1 MNQPHYI
8 NRELSW
14 LNFNLRV
21 LEEAQCVANPP
32 LERLKFLAITGSNL
46 DEFFKVR
53 VGSIS
58 VVSRSSPD
66 RTDIVGL
73 TAAEQLV
80 EIREAVLEFYNTQ
93 YQCFQEL
100 EQTLATKGIVRLRPE
115 HLDDKQTSQME
126 EFFRKEILSAIA
138 PMAISRSVDFPM
150 LAGTRLCICVRL
162 DNDPKH
168 QLPTIVDE
176 SEGEAEDR
184 FVVIPLGKRLRRF
197 VTVPSDERYSYMLLE
212 DVIGMFL
219 PAIFGGQ
226 AILEWSPF
234 RITRNA
240 DISLDEDAVADL
252 LSGMQRMLEERAN
265 LGCVRLEFSDTT
277 SQEMRSFLQETI
289 EAPDTT
295 IYTTDGPLDYSAF
308 FDLAMLPGFKTL
320 KDTPWPPQPSPD
332 FPPGQ
337 DPFEI
342 VAEKDRMLYHPYQ
355 SYDPVVKFIR
365 AAAEDA
371 DVIAVKQTLY
381 RTSCD
386 SEIAK
391 ALIKAAENGKHV
403 TVVVE
408 LKARFDEARN
418 IQWARQMELAGVDVI
433 YGVKGLKTH
442 AKLCIVVRR
451 EPGGVRRYVHVAT
464 GNYNEST
471 ANLYSDVSYFTC
483 DEKIGLDAVH
493 LFNAITGLS
502 VPQPFD
508 RISAAPINLRETL
521 LDLIRVESNNAK
533 AGNAAEITA
542 KLNSLVDKEIIDALY
557 EASQNGVTIR
567 LNVRGI
573 CCLRPGV
580 PGLSEN
586 IVVVSVI
593 DRLLE
598 HARIINFRHDG
609 DNRLFI
615 SSADW
620 MGRNLNSRVELMVP
634 VEAKDCK
641 SRLIHILET
650 YFQDNVKARLLR
662 PDGGYEHL
670 KRAKGQPPFR
680 SQEQLYEE
688 ACEMF
693 AAYANPRTTVFKP
706 HRGESA

>member
-1 MNQPHYI
+1 MNLPNYI

-21 LEEAQCVANPP
+21 LEESQCASNPP
-32 LERLKFLAITGSNL
+32 LERLKFLAITASNL
-46 DEFFKVR
+46 DEFFMVR
-53 VGSIS
+53 VGSLT

-66 RTDIVGL
+66 STDIVGL
-73 TAAEQLV
+73 TASEQLSQ
-80 EIREAVLEFYNTQ
+80 IREAVLKFYKTQ
-93 YQCFQEL
+93 YQCFRDL
-100 EQTLATKGIVRLRPE
+100 EQTLAKKGIVRVRPE
-115 HLDDKQTSQME
+115 ELNDQQTNQLE
-126 EFFRKEILSAIA
+126 VYFKNEILSAIA
-138 PMAISRSVDFPM
+138 PMAISRMVDFPM

-162 DNDPKH
+162 KNDPQR
-168 QLPTIVDE
+168 QLPHVADV
-176 SEGEAEDR
+176 SADDAEDR
-184 FVVIPLGKRLRRF
+184 FVVIPLGKKLRRF
-197 VTVPSDERYSYMLLE
+197 VTVSSDERYSYILLE

-219 PAIFGGQ
+219 SAIFGGQ
-226 AILEWSPF
+226 DVVEWSPF

-240 DISLDEDAVADL
+240 DMTLDEDAVADL
-252 LSGMQRMLEERAN
+252 LSGMKRMLEERAK
-265 LGCVRLEFSDTT
+265 LGCVRLEFPEAT
-277 SQEMRSFLQETI
+277 SLEMRSFLQDTI
-289 EAPDTT
+289 EAPDATV
-295 IYTTDGPLDYSAF
+295 YTSEGPLDYSVF
-308 FDLAMLPGFKTL
+308 FDLATLPGFKAL
-320 KDTPWPPQPSPD
+320 KDVPWPPQPSPD

-342 VAEKDRMLYHPYQ
+342 IEEKDRMLYHPYQ

-365 AAAEDA
+365 SAAEDA
-371 DVIAVKQTLY
+371 NVIAIKQTLY
-381 RTSCD
+381 RTSRD

-451 EPGGVRRYVHVAT
+451 EPTGIRRYVHVAT

-483 DEKIGLDAVH
+483 DEKIGLDTVH

-508 RISAAPINLRETL
+508 RISAAPIDLRETL
-521 LDLIRVESNNAK
+521 IDLIRVETNNAK
-533 AGNAAEITA
+533 AGNSAEITA
-542 KLNSLVDKEIIDALY
+542 KLNSLVDRQIIDALY
-557 EASQNGVTIR
+557 EASQHGVKIR
-567 LNVRGI
+567 LNIRGI
-573 CCLRPGV
+573 CCLRPGL

-586 IVVVSVI
+586 ITVISVI

-598 HARIINFRHDG
+598 HARIVNFRHDG

-650 YFQDNVKARLLR
+650 YFQDNVKARRLLS
-662 PDGGYEHL
+662 DGSYEPV

-693 AAYANPRTTVFKP
+693 AAHANPRTTVFKP

>member
-1 MNQPHYI
+1 MNKPNYI

-21 LEEAQCVANPP
+21 LEEAQCATNPP

-46 DEFFKVR
+46 DEFFMVR
-53 VGSIS
+53 VGSLT
-58 VVSRSSPD
+58 VVSRSSPNT
-66 RTDIVGL
+66 TDIVEM
-73 TAAEQLV
+73 TAGEQLV
-80 EIREAVLEFYNTQ
+80 QIRKAVLEFYRTQ
-93 YQCFQEL
+93 YECFQEL
-100 EQTLATKGIVRLRPE
+100 EQTLAGKGIVRIRPE
-115 HLDDKQTSQME
+115 DLNDKQTSQLE
-126 EFFRKEILSAIA
+126 AYFKQEILSAIA

-162 DNDPKH
+162 KNDPQR
-168 QLPTIVDE
+168 QLPKMGDE
-176 SEGEAEDR
+176 STGEAEDR
-184 FVVIPLGKRLRRF
+184 FVIIPLGKKLRRF
-197 VTVPSDERYSYMLLE
+197 VTVSSTARYSYMFLE

-226 AILEWSPF
+226 AVLDWSPF

-240 DISLDEDAVADL
+240 DMTLDEDAVADL
-252 LSGMQRMLEERAN
+252 LSGMQRMLEERAK
-265 LGCVRLEFSDTT
+265 LGCVRLEFSEAT
-277 SQEMRSFLQETI
+277 SEPMRSFLQETI
-289 EAPDTT
+289 GAPDET
-295 IYTTDGPLDYSAF
+295 IYTAEGPLDYSAF

-342 VAEKDRMLYHPYQ
+342 IAEKDRMLYHPYQ
-355 SYDPVVKFIR
+355 SFDPVVRFIR
-365 AAAEDA
+365 FAAEDA
-371 DVIAVKQTLY
+371 NVIAIKQTLY
-381 RTSCD
+381 RTSRD

-451 EPGGVRRYVHVAT
+451 EPAGIRRYVHVAT

-471 ANLYSDVSYFTC
+471 AKLYCDVSYFTC
-483 DEKIGLDAVH
+483 DEKIGMDTVH

-508 RISAAPINLRETL
+508 RIAAAPINLRESIV
-521 LDLIRVESNNAK
+521 DLIRVETNNAK
-533 AGNAAEITA
+533 SGNAAEITA
-542 KLNSLVDKEIIDALY
+542 KLNSLSDKGVIDALY
-557 EASQNGVTIR
+557 EASQHGVKIR

-586 IVVVSVI
+586 ITVISVI

-598 HARIINFRHDG
+598 HARIMNFRHDG
-609 DNRLFI
+609 DHRLFI

-641 SRLIHILET
+641 SRLIQILESS
-650 YFQDNVKARLLR
+650 FEDNVKARELLSN
-662 PDGGYEHL
+662 GSYERV
-670 KRAKGQPPFR
+670 KRATGQPQSR
-680 SQEQLYEE
+680 SQQQLYDE

-693 AAYANPRTTVFKP
+693 AAHANPRTTVFKP

>member
-1 MNQPHYI
+1 MNKPNYI

-14 LNFNLRV
+14 INFNLRV
-21 LEEAQCVANPP
+21 LEEAQCTTNPP

-46 DEFFKVR
+46 DEFFMVR
-53 VGSIS
+53 VGSLT

-66 RTDIVGL
+66 RTDIVGW

-80 EIREAVLEFYNTQ
+80 YIRQAIQDFYQTQ
-93 YQCFQEL
+93 YQCFREL
-100 EQTLATKGIVRLRPE
+100 EETLANYGIVRIRPAD
-115 HLDDKQTSQME
+115 LNDKQTSE
-126 EFFRKEILSAIA
+126 LETYFNNEILSVIA
-138 PMAISRSVDFPM
+138 PISISRSADFPM
-150 LAGTRLCICVRL
+150 FAGTRLCICVRL
-162 DNDPKH
+162 KNDP
-168 QLPTIVDE
+168 QSRLPTLEEVPEDE
-176 SEGEAEDR
+176 TDDR
-184 FVVIPLGKRLRRF
+184 FVVIPLGKKLRRF
-197 VTVPSDERYSYMLLE
+197 VAVTSNERYSYMLLE

-219 PAIFGGQ
+219 PKIFGEDSVF
-226 AILEWSPF
+226 EWSPF

-240 DISLDEDAVADL
+240 DITLDEDAVADL
-252 LSGMQRMLEERAN
+252 LSGMQRMLEERAK
-265 LGCVRLEFSDTT
+265 LGCVRLEFSDAT
-277 SQEMRSFLQETI
+277 SDEMRSFLQETI
-289 EAPDTT
+289 EAADETV
-295 IYTTDGPLDYSAF
+295 YTAEGPLDYSAF
-308 FDLAMLPGFKTL
+308 FELATLPGFKSL

-337 DPFEI
+337 DLFEI
-342 VAEKDRMLYHPYQ
+342 IAEKDRMLYHPYQ
-355 SYDPVVKFIR
+355 SYDPVVKFVR
-365 AAAEDA
+365 SAAEDEN
-371 DVIAVKQTLY
+371 VIAIKQTLY
-381 RTSCD
+381 RTSRD

-451 EPGGVRRYVHVAT
+451 EATGIRRYVHLAT

-483 DEKIGLDAVH
+483 DEKVGLDTVH

-521 LDLIRVESNNAK
+521 LDLIRVETNNARS
-533 AGNAAEITA
+533 GNAAEITA

-557 EASQNGVTIR
+557 EASQSGVSIR
-567 LNVRGI
+567 LNIRGI

-586 IVVVSVI
+586 ITVISVI

-598 HARIINFRHDG
+598 HARIFNFRHDG
-609 DNRLFI
+609 DYRLFL

-620 MGRNLNSRVELMVP
+620 MVRNLNSRVELMVP

-641 SRLIHILET
+641 SRLIHILES
-650 YFQDNVKARLLR
+650 YFQDNVKARLLL
-662 PDGGYEHL
+662 PNGTYEQVQ
-670 KRAKGQPPFR
+670 RAKGQPPFR
-680 SQEQLYEE
+680 SQQQLYDE
-688 ACEMF
+688 ACELF
-693 AAYANPRTTVFKP
+693 AAHANPRTTVFKP